1 MKYCEVDLE
10 TQLRECIDMKRIL
23 VAVVLIVSV
32 AFAVTGCQTT
42 EKAIETE
49 EIIGTEIVV
58 VTGYGDGEGNQVNF
72 QSAYEA
78 WELETGNVV
87 VDNSGIVDEEW
98 KASVIESFETDT
110 QPDVLFYFVGS
121 AADDLIENED
131 VVSIEEIRE
140 VYPDYGSNMKDILLP
155 VSSYDGEQY
164 TVPISGYW
172 EGLYVNEVV
181 LEAAGVEV
189 PGADY
194 TWDEFL
200 EDCQKIQEAGYTPIA
215 ASLSQVPHYWFE
227 FLVFNEGD
235 IENHTDTPISIDD
248 EVALKWAEGLD
259 GFIELYD
266 LGYFPS
272 DTLTITDTEAVQM
285 FLDGEAAFLIDGSWK
300 VSYITENAED
310 IEDFTVT
317 YVPGDND
324 RKATDIIGGL
334 SMGYYITREAWED
347 EEKREVAVSFVMAMT
362 TDEVVS
368 SFGQTAV
375 TALENGVIISNDMN
389 GLEVSAI
396 TMTAGATG
404 VAEATQDG
412 IHTTQSSALFA
423 SIPDIVLGNMTSLE
437 AIESALGL

>member
-1 MKYCEVDLE
+1 
-10 TQLRECIDMKRIL
+10 MKRIL

>member
-1 MKYCEVDLE
+1 
-10 TQLRECIDMKRIL
+10 MKRIL

-58 VTGYGDGEGNQVNF
+58 VTGYGDGDGNQVNF

-78 WELETGNVV
+78 WELETGNIV

-412 IHTTQSSALFA
+412 IQTTQSSALFA